1 MSFQYFHGE
10 KRTKFSS
17 FGYQARGFTILSN
30 EESTAKMSLMDRMKK
45 AGRMVVDTGAK
56 TMLKVNESLVS
67 ISSHINVN

>member
-1 MSFQYFHGE
+1 VKSAPS
-10 KRTKFSS
+10 FSS
-17 FGYQARGFTILSN
+17 FGYQARGFTIILSN